1 MGTEISG
8 STGIDKI
15 QNNAV
20 DIADL
25 SATGTPGTNFLRG
38 DNTWAATPITALNNA
53 TENELV
59 TVGATTTELDA
70 EANLTFDGTDL
81 TLGTGDIVFGTAGK
95 GICLGATT
103 NTDANTLDDYEEG
116 TWTPEIRDL
125 GGNSATLSITS
136 GTYTKIGRWVQIN
149 FKITLSSKGSMTGNY
164 VLMGGLPFNHPTE
177 SYNGTGVIDY
187 WGNFAYSYSGLW
199 FDTSSTASRMWLNAV
214 PASGS
219 TSTVMPTVA
228 AINNNS
234 YMKGSCM
241 YQISV

>member
-1 MGTEISG
+1 MAKVKIQGSASG
-8 STGIDKI
+8 TGILTVTSPNTSTDRTI
-15 QNNAV
+15 TLP
-20 DIADL
+20 D
-25 SATGTPGTNFLRG
+25 ATGTLLNSDG
-38 DNTWAATPITALNNA
+38 D
-53 TENELV
+53 
-59 TVGATTTELDA
+59 GS
-70 EANLTFDGTDL
+70 NLTGINAIDGTDL
-81 TLGTGDIVFGTAGK
+81 TIVTGDIVFGTAGK
-95 GICLGATT
+95 GICLGVTS

-125 GGNSATLSITS
+125 SGNSATLSITS

-164 VLMGGLPFNHPTE
+164 VLMGGIPFNHPTE

-214 PASGS
+214 PAGGS
-219 TSTVMPTVA
+219 ASTVMPTVA